1 MVKAYQPTPIMD
13 DGSLNIDSWLQ
24 NLKKNTNQSQ
34 FLHTEKAILEIKNVQ
49 SKNTATPE
57 NQILV
62 YGLEMANTLSGLI
75 QNDET
80 LAAAILYHAVHLKF
94 LPIETL
100 KNNFSPTIFKLVE
113 AAEQMDAFQSI
124 YQMEEIASKDPEQI
138 DRLRKMLLALVEDIR
153 SILIKLA
160 AQICVL
166 RQAKLYP
173 QEEQQKL
180 ANETVAIH
188 APLANRLGIGQMKWE
203 LEDLAFRYLAK
214 KTYINIAKQLDEKRL
229 QREAYIEDVIGTLN
243 QAIKNETIEGFE
255 VTGRVKHIFSI
266 WKKMRRKDISFEEI
280 YDIRAVRII
289 VSKVN
294 DCYGALGVV
303 HSLWNH
309 IPKEFDDY
317 IASPKQNGY
326 QSLHTAVIGPEGN
339 HLEIQIRTKQMHEE
353 SELGIAAHWKYKEG
367 AKKQTDSYLEK
378 RIQWLRKLIAW
389 QDETTDDEQFIDEIR
404 TEFIQDR
411 VYVFT
416 PRGEVMDLPMG
427 STPLDFAYNI
437 HSEVGHR
444 CRGAKINGKLVS
456 LNQPLKSGEKVEIL
470 TGKDAKPSRDWLI
483 VHNGYIHTNRARTHI
498 HRWFK
503 LLDFDKNLQ
512 DGKGL
517 LDKELKK
524 IGIKKVDLAALS
536 NRFSFQDSEKFLAA
550 LGAGDL
556 RVIQVLNA
564 AQLLSGEKDINKI
577 VLPVVS
583 EKREINRNANDV
595 QIYGVDNL
603 LTVIAGCCQPVPGEP
618 ISGYITQG
626 RGVSIHRQDCNNLK
640 GLEKSSPER
649 IIDVSW
655 GKNTI
660 ENYPINLYIQASD
673 RKDLMQDI
681 NKEIGNEPARLI
693 GMNMNLNQQ
702 EQTIDINVT
711 VEIRNLNDLG
721 RLISKISNVRNVIHV
736 SRQ

>member
-1 MVKAYQPTPIMD
+1 MVQVHQSPPVLD
-13 DGSLNIDSWLQ
+13 DGSVNIDSWLQ
-24 NLKKNTNQSQ
+24 NLKQNASHSQ
-34 FLHTEKAILEIKNVQ
+34 FLYTEKAILEIKNIP
-49 SKNTATPE
+49 SKNKSAQE
-57 NQILV
+57 NHCLV
-62 YGLEMANTLSGLI
+62 YGLEMAMILSGLI

-94 LPIETL
+94 LSINSL
-100 KNNFSPTIFKLVE
+100 KENFSPTIFNMVE
-113 AAEQMDAFQSI
+113 ATEQMDAFQSI
-124 YQMEEIASKDPEQI
+124 YQVEEIASKDPEQI

-160 AQICVL
+160 AQICLL
-166 RQAKLYP
+166 RQAKSFP
-173 QEEQQKL
+173 QEEKQKI

-214 KTYINIAKQLDEKRL
+214 KTYVNIAKQLDEKRL
-229 QREAYIEDVIGTLN
+229 QREAYIEDVIQTLN
-243 QAIKNETIEGFE
+243 KAIENETIEGFE

-266 WKKMRRKDISFEEI
+266 WKKMRRKDVSFEEI

-294 DCYGALGVV
+294 DCYGVLGVV

-367 AKKQTDSYLEK
+367 VQKRADTYLEK

-416 PRGEVMDLPMG
+416 PRGEVIDLPMG
-427 STPLDFAYNI
+427 ATPLDFAYNI

-444 CRGAKINGKLVS
+444 CRGAKINGKMVS
-456 LNQPLKSGEKVEIL
+456 LNQPLKSGQKVEIL
-470 TGKDAKPSRDWLI
+470 TGKEAKPSRDWLI

-503 LLDFDKNLQ
+503 QLDFGKNQQ
-512 DGKGL
+512 DGKTL

-524 IGIKKVDLAALS
+524 IGIKKVDISALS
-536 NRFSFQDSEKFLAA
+536 LRFSFQDPEKFLAA

-564 AQLLSGEKDINKI
+564 AQLLSGEKDTNKI

-583 EKREINRNANDV
+583 EKKEINRNANDV
-595 QIYGVDNL
+595 QIFGVDNL

-626 RGVSIHRQDCNNLK
+626 RGVSIHRRDCNNLI

-655 GKNTI
+655 GDNIK
-660 ENYPINLYIQASD
+660 ENYPINLFIQAYD

-681 NKEIGNEPARLI
+681 NKEIGNEPVRLI

-702 EQTIDINVT
+702 EQTVEINVT

-721 RLISKISNVRNVIHV
+721 RLISKISNIRNVAHV

>member
-1 MVKAYQPTPIMD
+1 MVQVHQSPHVMD
-13 DGSLNIDSWLQ
+13 DGSVNIDSWLK
-24 NLKKNTNQSQ
+24 NLKASASHSQ
-34 FLHTEKAILEIKNVQ
+34 FLFTEKAILEIKRIPTNKKPTQ
-49 SKNTATPE
+49 E
-57 NQILV
+57 NHCLV
-62 YGLEMANTLSGLI
+62 YGLEMATILSDLI

-94 LPIETL
+94 LPLESLKET
-100 KNNFSPTIFKLVE
+100 FSPTIINLVE
-113 AAEQMDAFQSI
+113 ATEQMDAFQSI
-124 YQMEEIASKDPEQI
+124 YQAEEITTKDPEQI
-138 DRLRKMLLALVEDIR
+138 DQLRKMLLALVEDIR

-160 AQICVL
+160 AQICLL
-166 RQAKLYP
+166 RLAKSFP
-173 QEEQQKL
+173 QEEQQKI

-214 KTYINIAKQLDEKRL
+214 KTYLNIAKQLDEKRL
-229 QREAYIEDVIGTLN
+229 QREAYIKDAIQTLN
-243 QAIKNETIEGFE
+243 QAIENEAIVNFE

-266 WKKMRRKDISFEEI
+266 WKKMRRKDVSFEEI

-294 DCYGALGVV
+294 DCYGVLGVV
-303 HSLWNH
+303 HALWNH

-326 QSLHTAVIGPEGN
+326 QSLHTAVIGPGDN

-367 AKKQTDSYLEK
+367 AQKRADTYLEK

-389 QDETTDDEQFIDEIR
+389 QDETADGEQFVEEIR

-416 PRGEVMDLPMG
+416 PRGEVIDLPMG
-427 STPLDFAYNI
+427 ATPLDFAYNI

-444 CRGAKINGKLVS
+444 CRGAKVNGKMVS
-456 LNQPLKSGEKVEIL
+456 LNQPLKSGQKVEIL
-470 TGKDAKPSRDWLI
+470 TGKEAKPSRDWLI

-503 LLDFDKNLQ
+503 QLDYDKNLQ
-512 DGKGL
+512 GGKTL

-524 IGIKKVDLAALS
+524 IGIKKVDVAALGR
-536 NRFSFQDSEKFLAA
+536 RFSFQEPDKFLAA

-564 AQLLSGEKDINKI
+564 AQLLTGEKDDNKI

-583 EKREINRNANDV
+583 EKKEFNRNANDV

-603 LTVIAGCCQPVPGEP
+603 LTVIAGCCQPVPGEA
-618 ISGYITQG
+618 ISGYITLG

-655 GKNTI
+655 GDHIN
-660 ENYPINLYIQASD
+660 ENYPINLFIQAYD

-681 NKEIGNEPARLI
+681 NKEIGNEPVRLI

-702 EQTIDINVT
+702 EQTVEINVT

-721 RLISKISNVRNVIHV
+721 RLISKISNVRNVAQV
-736 SRQ
+736 SRR